1 MKQKLDRTLGMYSA
15 LMISIG
21 TMIGS
26 AIFVLAGTS
35 YATAGPGASL
45 AIFLAGIAAVFTGL
59 SFAELVTVIPKA
71 GGGYV
76 YVKEATGNNI
86 VGFICGWGFW
96 LGYAMSCG
104 LFALGFGNFINYI
117 FPFIPQMAAAY
128 LLVVYVMF
136 TNIKGTKSSGTL
148 QNVITTLL
156 IALLALYVIV
166 GVFHIDMENQTP
178 YTPQGMSGVFN
189 AMGFLYMTYI
199 GYGLITT
206 ASEEVIDPERTI
218 PKAILISIAAVIVD
232 RKSVV

>member
-1 MKQKLDRTLGMYSA
+1 MYSA

-86 VGFICGWGFW
+86 IGFICGWGFW

-128 LLVVYVMF
+128 LLVVYVML
-136 TNIKGTKSSGTL
+136 TNIKGTKSSGTGCVPTSMIFAHL
-148 QNVITTLL
+148 VQL
-156 IALLALYVIV
+156 
-166 GVFHIDMENQTP
+166 
-178 YTPQGMSGVFN
+178 
-189 AMGFLYMTYI
+189 
-199 GYGLITT
+199 
-206 ASEEVIDPERTI
+206 
-218 PKAILISIAAVIVD
+218 
-232 RKSVV
+232 

>member
-1 MKQKLDRTLGMYSA
+1 MKEKLDRTLGMYSA

-86 VGFICGWGFW
+86 IGFICG
-96 LGYAMSCG
+96 
-104 LFALGFGNFINYI
+104 
-117 FPFIPQMAAAY
+117 
-128 LLVVYVMF
+128 
-136 TNIKGTKSSGTL
+136 
-148 QNVITTLL
+148 
-156 IALLALYVIV
+156 
-166 GVFHIDMENQTP
+166 
-178 YTPQGMSGVFN
+178 
-189 AMGFLYMTYI
+189 
-199 GYGLITT
+199 
-206 ASEEVIDPERTI
+206 
-218 PKAILISIAAVIVD
+218 
-232 RKSVV
+232 

>member
-76 YVKEATGNNI
+76 FVKEEKND
-86 VGFICGWGFW
+86 F
-96 LGYAMSCG
+96 LGS
-104 LFALGFGNFINYI
+104 
-117 FPFIPQMAAAY
+117 
-128 LLVVYVMF
+128 
-136 TNIKGTKSSGTL
+136 
-148 QNVITTLL
+148 
-156 IALLALYVIV
+156 
-166 GVFHIDMENQTP
+166 VFC
-178 YTPQGMSGVFN
+178 
-189 AMGFLYMTYI
+189 
-199 GYGLITT
+199 
-206 ASEEVIDPERTI
+206 
-218 PKAILISIAAVIVD
+218 
-232 RKSVV
+232 

>member
-1 MKQKLDRTLGMYSA
+1 MYSA

-86 VGFICGWGFW
+86 IGFICGWGFW

-104 LFALGFGNFINYI
+104 LFALGF
-117 FPFIPQMAAAY
+117 
-128 LLVVYVMF
+128 VM
-136 TNIKGTKSSGTL
+136 I
-148 QNVITTLL
+148 
-156 IALLALYVIV
+156 
-166 GVFHIDMENQTP
+166 
-178 YTPQGMSGVFN
+178 
-189 AMGFLYMTYI
+189 
-199 GYGLITT
+199 
-206 ASEEVIDPERTI
+206 
-218 PKAILISIAAVIVD
+218 
-232 RKSVV
+232 

>member
-96 LGYAMSCG
+96 LGYAMSADC
-104 LFALGFGNFINYI
+104 LH
-117 FPFIPQMAAAY
+117 
-128 LLVVYVMF
+128 LVLA
-136 TNIKGTKSSGTL
+136 I
-148 QNVITTLL
+148 LL
-156 IALLALYVIV
+156 I
-166 GVFHIDMENQTP
+166 
-178 YTPQGMSGVFN
+178 
-189 AMGFLYMTYI
+189 
-199 GYGLITT
+199 
-206 ASEEVIDPERTI
+206 
-218 PKAILISIAAVIVD
+218 ISFRLFRRWQQRICL
-232 RKSVV
+232 